1 MQDHQTID
9 NVTNVALVIG
19 ATGFVGRF
27 LIARL
32 LQEKFQVFAI
42 CRDIKHQPTAL
53 QDWLQRKDVNTEKLK
68 YIQGDITLPNL
79 GISDENW
86 LKLKKVNYLFNTSA
100 LFAWNLSKRQ
110 ARAVNVEGLVNVL
123 NCVTQHCQLKRAIHL
138 SGYMS
143 TLTQHLQKAGINLEQ
158 IEQTNWDK
166 VYERLGAYE
175 ASKVEGHFTWIKSTE
190 RLNIDWTVIH
200 PATVIGEESSG
211 EITENQPITDI
222 ILQLKQGK
230 MTAIPATPQHYLP
243 LVSINLLVDSIIY
256 AAQDQRTIN
265 QDILIANPEQIS
277 LQQMI
282 VTMAQA
288 LSVKAPT
295 QFISLSILKIILKC
309 KWLATKL
316 DLSSESLNFIRT
328 EKLNIDHFLTLNQK
342 WKIPETDLKK
352 TIENTTIWV
361 DKNIHL

>member
-1 MQDHQTID
+1 MQDHQTTD
-9 NVTNVALVIG
+9 NVTNVALVMG

-32 LQEKFQVFAI
+32 LQENFQVFAI
-42 CRDIKHQPTAL
+42 CRDMEHQPTAL
-53 QDWLQRKDVNTEKLK
+53 QDWLQQRDISTQKLI
-68 YIQGDITLPNL
+68 YIQGDVTLPNL

-86 LKLKKVNYLFNTSA
+86 IKLKKVNYLFNTSV
-100 LFAWNLSKRQ
+100 LFAWDLSMQQ
-110 ARAVNVEGLVNVL
+110 ARAVNVEGLINVL
-123 NCVTQHCQLKRAIHL
+123 NCVTKHCQLKRAVHL

-143 TLTQHLQKAGINLEQ
+143 TLTQHLQKAGINLKQ
-158 IEQTNWDK
+158 IEQTNWGK

-175 ASKVEGHFTWIKSTE
+175 ASKVEGHFTWIKSAE
-190 RLNIDWTVIH
+190 RLNINWTVIH

-211 EITENQPITDI
+211 EIAENQPITDI

-243 LVSINLLVDSIIY
+243 LVSMSMLIDGILH
-256 AAQDQRTIN
+256 AAQDQSTIN
-265 QDILIANPEQIS
+265 HEILIANPEQIS

-282 VTMAQA
+282 VTMAQTLGA
-288 LSVKAPT
+288 EAPT

-309 KWLATKL
+309 KWLAKKL

-328 EKLNIDHFLTLNQK
+328 EKLNIDRFLTLNQK

-352 TIENTTIWV
+352 TIGNTTIWV
-361 DKNIHL
+361 DKNIHS

>member
-1 MQDHQTID
+1 MQNHQT
-9 NVTNVALVIG
+9 THNVALVMG

-32 LQEKFQVFAI
+32 LQDNFQVFAI
-42 CRDIKHQPTAL
+42 CRDIAHQPTAL
-53 QDWLQRKDVNTEKLK
+53 QDWLQQRDIDTEKLK

-79 GISDENW
+79 GVSEENW
-86 LKLKKVNYLFNTSA
+86 LKLKNVNYLFNTSV
-100 LFAWNLSKRQ
+100 LFAWNLSMQQ
-110 ARAVNVEGLVNVL
+110 ARAVNVEGLINIL
-123 NCVTQHCQLKRAIHL
+123 NCVTKHCQLKRAVHL

-143 TLTQHLQKAGINLEQ
+143 TLTQHLQKAGVNLA
-158 IEQTNWDK
+158 QTDQTHWDK

-175 ASKVEGHFTWIKSTE
+175 ASKVEGHFTWIKAAE

-200 PATVIGEESSG
+200 PATVIGEENSG
-211 EITENQPITDI
+211 EIAENQPITDI

-243 LVSINLLVDSIIY
+243 LVSINLLVDSIIR
-256 AAQDQRTIN
+256 AAQDQSTIN
-265 QDILIANPEQIS
+265 HEILIANPKQIS

-282 VTMAQA
+282 VTMAEA

-295 QFISLSILKIILKC
+295 QFIPLFILKLILKC

-316 DLSSESLNFIRT
+316 EMSAESLNFLRT
-328 EKLNIDHFLTLNQK
+328 EKLNIDPFLALNQK
-342 WKIPETDLKK
+342 WQISATDLDK
-352 TIENTTIWV
+352 TIQNTAIWV
-361 DKNIHL
+361 SKNIHS